1 MKTILAGDAPLK
13 LSLYADSAVGRD
25 VQPLFIPEIEG
36 DWCVT
41 LMPAYRVG
49 RLGKSVPAKYADRYI
64 DAVSVVALM
73 HPASVRPEAGAV
85 PGWLSLMDSAVT
97 TGRWLTQWQAS
108 DTEGDA
114 ASALSLASGIATL
127 KTGDV
132 IIPPVKGRTVSL
144 KPCDVITAEIGAEQV
159 LRLKI
164 R

>member
-1 MKTILAGDAPLK
+1 
-13 LSLYADSAVGRD
+13 
-25 VQPLFIPEIEG
+25 
-36 DWCVT
+36 
-41 LMPAYRVG
+41 
-49 RLGKSVPAKYADRYI
+49 
-64 DAVSVVALM
+64 
-73 HPASVRPEAGAV
+73 
-85 PGWLSLMDSAVT
+85 MDSAVT

-144 KPCDVITAEIGAEQV
+144 KPGDVITAEIGAEQV